1 MIKSALELLDDCVIV
16 IDQNFTIVNIT
27 RPAQK
32 LFSFKG
38 PVEGK
43 NWTDLVSRFI
53 RDKKTPLHKPDKLL
67 GGRHGHN
74 GSTTLHIQGEER
86 ELDFKVSRIDSAN
99 GSKGYA
105 ILLTDMTASNRLNKD
120 HYQLLTAIEHTRESV
135 LITDTEGIIRYVNPA
150 FEQSSGYTKE
160 EAMGKNPR
168 FLKSGEHPPRFYK
181 DLWKTITAGDVWEG
195 VFINKRKDGSL
206 YYDSASISPVF
217 NDSGEIISYV
227 SVKQDITDQ
236 KLAEDK
242 LRITEKKTSAI
253 LRSVGEGVIVIGVDS
268 RILFVNR
275 ELEIIFGYK
284 EKELIGKNVT
294 ELMPEKYRD
303 DHLAGVRRNLAKGK
317 STILGKRLEVDGM
330 KKTGEIF
337 PIELRVDETEIELTG
352 EKVFSAAIRDIT
364 SRKKAEEALRT
375 KTNIVKLLQ
384 EISVATN
391 EAATMDEAMYTCLGK
406 ICQYT
411 GWEVGHVYM
420 PNEEDILLPTDLWY
434 LKEGKRFG
442 ALVKV
447 TMNVT
452 IKPGEGLPGRVFET
466 GMPAWISDLKE
477 DSKFS
482 RYRQAKDIGVTSGFA
497 FPVLERQKVVAV
509 LEFFSVARANPDES
523 LLNAVEILSTQLG
536 RVTERKRAGEAIK
549 ESEEKF
555 RRLFE
560 FASDSIIIIDPV
572 TRRIIDANQIAA
584 KRLGYTMKEF
594 LKLKIDDINSS
605 DFNPSKDPYLKEL
618 LEGEPVLYERNHKH
632 KDGTLIPVEISA
644 KLFDYGGR
652 KVIQGFVRDIAER
665 KKAEDT
671 LRETAV
677 NLRNMGAF
685 KDKMISVISH
695 DLRSPLT
702 SNIGLLDL
710 SLRSES
716 HPLSGWQRKIITTLK
731 SSATHQLKLV
741 ENLVELSKLHR
752 GAMQVNLRRV
762 RVCDILNESATII
775 KQIVAEKDI
784 KLVIKTC
791 KDSFVNVDHDKMVQV
806 LNNLLTNS
814 VKFTNRG
821 GVVTLSCKT
830 IGGKKAL
837 SVRDTGIGIA
847 PERIEK
853 LFDMT
858 YKTSTFGTDGETG
871 TGLGLSICQEITEL
885 NGGKITLKS
894 KLGEGTE
901 ALLLFDACP

>member
-1 MIKSALELLDDCVIV
+1 
-16 IDQNFTIVNIT
+16 
-27 RPAQK
+27 
-32 LFSFKG
+32 
-38 PVEGK
+38 
-43 NWTDLVSRFI
+43 
-53 RDKKTPLHKPDKLL
+53 DKKTPLHKPDKLL
-67 GGRHGHN
+67 GGSHRSYGF
-74 GSTTLHIQGEER
+74 TTLDIQGEKR
-86 ELDFKVSRIDSAN
+86 EINFKVSRLDSEN
-99 GSKGYA
+99 GSKGYV
-105 ILLTDMTASNRLNKD
+105 IVLNDMTALNKLTETQS
-120 HYQLLTAIEHTRESV
+120 QLSAAMEQTIVSI
-135 LITDTEGIIRYVNPA
+135 LITDIEGNIRYVNPA

-160 EAMGKNPR
+160 EVTGKNPR
-168 FLKSGEHPPRFYK
+168 FLKSGEHPAKFYK
-181 DLWKTITAGDVWEG
+181 DLWKTIRAGHVWEG
-195 VFINKRKDGSL
+195 VFVNKRKDGTL
-206 YYDSASISPVF
+206 YYDSASISPIF
-217 NDSGEIISYV
+217 NDRGEITSYV

-242 LRITEKKTSAI
+242 LKISEKKTSAI
-253 LRSVGEGVIVIGVDS
+253 LRSVGEGVIVIGTDS
-268 RILFVNR
+268 RILFVNH

-284 EKELIGKNVT
+284 GKELIGKDVT

-303 DHLAGVRRNLAKGK
+303 DHLAGMRRNLAKGRA
-317 STILGKRLEVDGM
+317 TILGKRLEVDGL

-352 EKVFSAAIRDIT
+352 ERVFSAAIRDIT
-364 SRKKAEEALRT
+364 SRKKAEAALRT

-391 EAATMDEAMYTCLGK
+391 EATTMDEAMYTCLEK
-406 ICQYT
+406 ICRYT

-420 PNEEDILLPTDLWY
+420 PNEKDILLPTDLWF
-434 LKEGKRFG
+434 LKNGKRFG

-452 IKPGEGLPGRVFET
+452 IKPGEGLPGRVYKT
-466 GMPAWISDLKE
+466 GKPAWISDLKK
-477 DSKFS
+477 DSNFS
-482 RYRQAKDIGVTSGFA
+482 RYHKAKDIGVTSGFA

-523 LLNAVEILSTQLG
+523 LLNAVGILSTQLG

-549 ESEEKF
+549 ESEEKY

-560 FASDSIIIIDPV
+560 LASDSIIIMDPV
-572 TRRIIDANQIAA
+572 TRRIMDANTIAA
-584 KRLGYTMKEF
+584 KRLGYSMKEF
-594 LKLKIDDINSS
+594 LKLKIDDINPP
-605 DFNPSKDPYLKEL
+605 DFDPDTDQPLNEL
-618 LEGEPVLYERNHKH
+618 LKGGSVLYERNHKH
-632 KDGTLIPVEISA
+632 KDGSLIPVEVSA
-644 KLFDYGGR
+644 KLFNYGGR
-652 KVIQGFVRDIAER
+652 KVIQGFVRDITER

-671 LRETAV
+671 LRETAEDLKNV
-677 NLRNMGAF
+677 GAF

-716 HPLSGWQRKIITTLK
+716 HPLTPWQRKIITTLR
-731 SSATHQLKLV
+731 SSAMHQLKLV

-752 GAMQVNLRRV
+752 GAMVVKPKRV
-762 RVCDILNESATII
+762 RVCDILTESATII

-784 KLVIKTC
+784 RLVLKPC

-806 LNNLLTNS
+806 LNNLLTNA

-830 IGGKKAL
+830 VGGKRAL
-837 SVRDTGIGIA
+837 SVKDTGIGIA

-858 YKTSTFGTDGETG
+858 CKTSTFGTDGETG

-901 ALLLFDACP
+901 ALLIFDASP